1 MQIFILN
8 SGGAQIRRHNSER
21 SDYEVMIKI
30 NKAYDFNYYN
40 FFNYYNYR

>member
-1 MQIFILN
+1 MCRLICN
-8 SGGAQIRRHNSER
+8 CRAS
-21 SDYEVMIKI
+21 EVMMRI